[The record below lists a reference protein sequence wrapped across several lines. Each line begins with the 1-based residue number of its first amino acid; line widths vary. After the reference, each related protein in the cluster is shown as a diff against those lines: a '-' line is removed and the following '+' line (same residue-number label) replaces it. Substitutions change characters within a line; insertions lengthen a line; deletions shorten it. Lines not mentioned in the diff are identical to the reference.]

1 MKKLKGISCLIFV
14 AVLIA
19 SPSFTKSHDAHSSH
33 GGEAV
38 QREKN
43 VNSDHKSMKGG
54 MKMEMMQMDRHFIE
68 KMIPHHEDAVVMAKL
83 ALEKSKK
90 AEIKKLSRDIIKSQ
104 AAEIETMKKWYKEWF
119 GTDVAVKPMKMD
131 MKKKGMGMHDPAM
144 MDMMMGHDMMG
155 GTMDD
160 LKKAPDFDKKFI
172 EMMVKHHKG
181 AVMMSGMI
189 VDSKKPEMRKLGKE
203 IISAQADEIEQM
215 IKWYQSW
222 YGSW

>member
-1 MKKLKGISCLIFV
+1 MKKMARILYLVFITVF
-14 AVLIA
+14 IA
-19 SPSFTKSHDAHSSH
+19 APSFPKSHGSH
-33 GGEAV
+33 GTGGAV
-38 QREKN
+38 HDNKAA
-43 VNSDHKSMKGG
+43 VTDHKSMKGG
-54 MKMEMMQMDRHFIE
+54 MEMMQMDRHFIE

-90 AEIKKLSRDIIKSQ
+90 EEIKKLSRAIIKSQ

-131 MKKKGMGMHDPAM
+131 MQKKGMGMHDPAM

-160 LKKAPDFDKKFI
+160 LKNAPDFDKKFI

-189 VDSKKPEMRKLGKE
+189 VDSKKPEMRKLGKD

-215 IKWYQSW
+215 IKWYQKW
-222 YGSW
+222 YGGW